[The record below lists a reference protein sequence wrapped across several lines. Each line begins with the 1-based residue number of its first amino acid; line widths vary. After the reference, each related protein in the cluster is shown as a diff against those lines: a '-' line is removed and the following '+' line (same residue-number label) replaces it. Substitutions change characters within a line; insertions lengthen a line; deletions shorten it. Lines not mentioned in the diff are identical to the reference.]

1 MIGSTDAGLAN
12 FGELTAYPS
21 PVNTSADTS
30 TYGASFVL
38 FDNLWGTN
46 YVEWWP
52 FQVPNLTLTRPNLT
66 LALTIHPFKYR
77 SILPS
82 IHPFKYSGVVA
93 VPGATPGAVRRELAV
108 LPEQLEQCKCCTQA
122 MGRLHCNLITRDV
135 GGELAC
141 GCRIW

>member
-82 IHPFKYSGVVA
+82 IHSNIVEWWPFQVPPPAQYAASSQYFPSSWNNVSA
-93 VPGATPGAVRRELAV
+93 VHKQWAGYTAT
-108 LPEQLEQCKCCTQA
+108 
-122 MGRLHCNLITRDV
+122 
-135 GGELAC
+135 
-141 GCRIW
+141 

>member
-82 IHPFKYSGVVA
+82 FHSNIGPSKYRSIHAWQGWQY
-93 VPGATPGAVRRELAV
+93 PGSTSEGV
-108 LPEQLEQCKCCTQA
+108 LPPP
-122 MGRLHCNLITRDV
+122 MGYSHFDP
-135 GGELAC
+135 
-141 GCRIW
+141 